1 MGWRFPLYFS
11 LPTSER
17 SRDKPGRRS
26 PEGVGGGGWRGRR
39 RGTCKPLSGYKISFI
54 YAFRWPSGDFLR
66 WKARTVV
73 SLGGK
78 RESSIPKKE
87 GGESEGCNPGGV
99 VVFKTEMIVCG
110 ESESESSVKS

>member
-1 MGWRFPLYFS
+1 MEWRFSLYFS
-11 LPTSER
+11 LLTSER

-66 WKARTVV
+66 WKAQTVV

-87 GGESEGCNPGGV
+87 GGSPGGL
-99 VVFKTEMIVCG
+99 E
-110 ESESESSVKS
+110 E

>member
-1 MGWRFPLYFS
+1 MEAG
-11 LPTSER
+11 E
-17 SRDKPGRRS
+17 
-26 PEGVGGGGWRGRR
+26 GGGGGLASL
-39 RGTCKPLSGYKISFI
+39 LSGCKISFI

-99 VVFKTEMIVCG
+99 VVFKTFGCLRR
-110 ESESESSVKS
+110 SESESV